1 MASRRTFSASLATL
15 TALVASS
22 VLFPACS
29 GGSNNNPDARVKGQ
43 TAFQSAPP
51 GGSRAGGHGGSA
63 SSFGGDAQNAGA
75 AAPKASAPLPAQ
87 RKVEETD
94 LYRLEGNR
102 LYYLN
107 SYRGLMV
114 FDVTN
119 IDQPK
124 LLGRAPIF
132 GSPVEMIV
140 RNGVATVVVADW
152 YGRLE
157 DGSPFHGSIVRG
169 IDASDP
175 SNIRTTGEAKLGGWI
190 RDTRVVGDVLY
201 AVSEDYGWY
210 YGIWDYGYGGGLGF
224 AGGGAS
230 GGDGVVVSGGGTSPV
245 GGSANRGPK
254 VVVSSVS
261 FAGGAILAKGTK
273 EFTGYSAVFNVTPN
287 AIMLA
292 HEIPSDPSQP
302 YSGSSGKSELQ
313 YIDITDPGGTIALRG
328 RATVNGSLQA
338 WGTDNGRWNLDFA
351 DEKFAHVLGCN
362 GQYCGN
368 QNGYA
373 LSTVDFSNPDAPTVA
388 SSLSI
393 AGTDWSVAARFD
405 GTRMYLSP
413 SDGYYY
419 SGSSGN
425 STPIQIFDLANPA
438 SPKLAGSTSITGSVW
453 NFIPAGNKLF
463 ALGNESSNQGGQ
475 VSLRYIDVT
484 DAAHPA
490 VLGTSKFGDGWA
502 WTPAQGTF
510 KAFIKDDA
518 QGLVVLPFSG
528 WSQNSGAYNNGVQLI
543 EFTPTTIRTAGAAK
557 THGWVER
564 GILAKGRVLSLSD
577 LALSVVDYSDRNNP
591 RVVNELTLARNV
603 VSARP
608 QGGTISELSSD
619 WWENDSTSS
628 EMRVLPIANADE
640 TQDTAAVTLKID
652 GVNARAFRNGDL
664 AYVVTNVRTKVPC
677 QTYNGAG
684 PSRDPGSPSGPA
696 DCFAPAPQIQVVDL
710 ANGQATPRGKITL
723 PISPDYYGGY
733 WGGFGWGWGGYY
745 WYDWYDGSDAIQ
757 VNGDVLAF
765 RRWSPVYT
773 ENGKWRADQ
782 SLYVVD
788 LKNPDSPALA
798 STLITEDEN
807 AWWGNMRA
815 VGDKLYTTH
824 YEWIEQPLTGNG
836 VVKYYLDQ
844 IDLSDRAH
852 PRVGS
857 KINVPGLLVG
867 ASETDPSLLY
877 TVDYRWNGTTAKDE
891 ISVVKID
898 GGLAYLQSTTELDG
912 YVGNVFVRGN
922 TAYMSS
928 ERYTY
933 NTPTDG
939 PRVTLHQLDLSDPS
953 HPVDRASAQQK
964 GWGWLL
970 GVEGD
975 RAIVTSGWGNA
986 GVDIFKLSDNAPPV
1000 FDQFVRTRG
1009 WSTSSL
1015 ARQDDKLFLSSG
1027 YWGVQ
1032 TVTLNP

>member
-1 MASRRTFSASLATL
+1 MASRRLFPASLATL
-15 TALVASS
+15 TALVGSA
-22 VLFPACS
+22 VLFPACG
-29 GGSNNNPDARVKGQ
+29 GGSHNDNPDARVKGQ
-43 TAFQSAPP
+43 TSFQSAPP
-51 GGSRAGGHGGSA
+51 GGSRGGSRGSFASDGAGGGA
-63 SSFGGDAQNAGA
+63 LNAGA
-75 AAPKASAPLPAQ
+75 AAPTEKGSTPNTQ

-94 LYRLEGNR
+94 LYRVDGDR

-114 FDVTN
+114 FDITN
-119 IDQPK
+119 VDQPK
-124 LLGRAPIF
+124 LLGRSPIF
-132 GSPVEMIV
+132 GTPVEMIV

-175 SNIRTTGEAKLGGWI
+175 ANIKTIGEARLGGWV

-210 YGIWDYGYGGGLGF
+210 YGIWDYGYGGY
-224 AGGGAS
+224 GGGVAA
-230 GGDGVVVSGGGTSPV
+230 GDGVAVSGGGISPV
-245 GGSANRGPK
+245 GGGGNNTGPK

-261 FAGGAILAKGTK
+261 FGGGAIQAKGLK
-273 EFTGYSAVFNVTPN
+273 EFSGYSAIFNVTPTS
-287 AIMLA
+287 IMLA
-292 HEIPSDPSQP
+292 HDIPSNPSEP

-313 YIDITDPGGTIALRG
+313 YIDITDPGGNIALRG
-328 RATVNGSLQA
+328 KATVNGSLSA

-351 DEKFAHVLGCN
+351 DGVTAHVLGCN

-368 QNGYA
+368 DGGYE
-373 LSTVDFSNPDAPTVA
+373 LSTVDFTNPDAPTV
-388 SSLSI
+388 SSDLNI
-393 AGTDWSVAARFD
+393 PGTGWSVAARFD
-405 GTRMYLSP
+405 GKRMYLSP
-413 SDGYYY
+413 SDGYY
-419 SGSSGN
+419 GGGGN
-425 STPIQIFDLANPA
+425 TTTPIQIYDLSVPA
-438 SPKLAGSTSITGSVW
+438 SPKLAGATSITGNVW

-463 ALGNESSNQGGQ
+463 ALGNDSNGSNSSQ
-475 VSLRYIDVT
+475 VSLRYLDVT

-490 VLGTSKFGDGWA
+490 VLGTSSFGDGWA

-528 WSQNSGAYNNGVQLI
+528 WSDSSYAYNNGVQLI

-619 WWENDSTSS
+619 WWENDSTTS

-640 TQDTAAVTLKID
+640 TTDSGSVSLKID
-652 GVNARAFRNGDL
+652 GINARAFRNGDL

-677 QTYNGAG
+677 NTGGVSDGTTRGPDGTGGA
-684 PSRDPGSPSGPA
+684 A
-696 DCFAPAPQIQVVDL
+696 DCYAPAPQIQVVDL

-723 PISPDYYGGY
+723 PINPEYYGGY

-757 VNGDVLAF
+757 IQGDVLAF
-765 RRWSPVYT
+765 RRWSPIYT
-773 ENGKWRADQ
+773 DNGKWRADQ

-788 LKNPDSPALA
+788 LKNPDAPTLA
-798 STLITEDEN
+798 STLITEDDN

-824 YEWIEQPLTGNG
+824 YEWIDQPLTGNG

-852 PRVGS
+852 PRVGA

-877 TVDYRWNGTTAKDE
+877 TVDYRWDGTTAKDE

-898 GGLAYLQSTTELDG
+898 GGLAYLQSTTQLDG

-928 ERYTY
+928 EKYVYTS
-933 NTPTDG
+933 PSDG
-939 PRVTLHQLDLSDPS
+939 PRVTLHQLDLTSPTA
-953 HPVDRASAQQK
+953 PVDHPSASQL

-970 GVEGD
+970 GIEGD
-975 RAIVTSGWGNA
+975 RAILTSGWGNQ
-986 GVDIFKLSDNAPPV
+986 GVDIYKLNAAAPPA

-1009 WSTSSL
+1009 WWTESL
-1015 ARQDDKLFLSSG
+1015 ARQ
-1027 YWGVQ
+1027 
-1032 TVTLNP
+1032 N